1 MTQDNNV
8 KCWVDCWKASIQ
20 NDRIVTD
27 EMQAA
32 RWNERAD
39 QFAQSMDDERR
50 QKRTAGVLEF
60 LEEAGFS
67 PEGARVLDIG
77 CGPGTL
83 SLPLARAGADVTALD
98 ISTGMLDRLR
108 ETAQN
113 EGLRINAVECS
124 WWTADIDKLGFRNKF
139 DLVIASMT
147 PGVRDVETFDR
158 MMTCSRQFCYYSGF
172 VRREETDGTRR
183 EILGKILGEEPHNHT
198 RAPGLVYPFMYL
210 YVLGYRPLVRFAS
223 ASRIHEQD
231 WAEAAEKTIKALGRN
246 RDISGDI
253 EEQIRECYKN
263 ASPDGRYRSEA
274 EVCRGMLVWSVTARD
289 AACAD

>member
-8 KCWVDCWKASIQ
+8 KCWVDCWKASIR

-39 QFAQSMDDERR
+39 QFAQSMDDERP
-50 QKRTAGVLEF
+50 QKRTAGFLEF

-67 PEGARVLDIG
+67 TEGARVLDIE

-98 ISTGMLDRLR
+98 ISTGMLDRLK
-108 ETAQN
+108 ETGQN
-113 EGLRINAVECS
+113 EGLRINAVEYP

-158 MMTCSRQFCYYSGF
+158 MMACSRQFCYYSGF
-172 VRREETDGTRR
+172 VRREKTDGTRR
-183 EILGKILGEEPHNHT
+183 EILGEILGEKPHNHGHG
-198 RAPGLVYPFMYL
+198 PGLVYPFMYL
-210 YVLGYRPLVRFAS
+210 YVLGYRPLVKFS
-223 ASRIHEQD
+223 HVSRAREQD
-231 WAEAAEKTIKALGRN
+231 WAEAAERTIKALGRN
-246 RDISGDI
+246 RDISGGV
-253 EEQIRECYKN
+253 EEKIREYYKN
-263 ASPDGRYRSEA
+263 ASPDGSYHSEA
-274 EVCRGMLVWSVTARD
+274 EVCTGMMVWSVTAKD
-289 AACAD
+289 GM